1 MKISPMGSQD
11 VCGASA
17 QTSGMK
23 NIASAIFFILSDHAA
38 RKSGT
43 LKRFRAGENGEESQE
58 VCAPAQTSGVKEMLS
73 RIFFTLYTSDKSD
86 RIGR

>member
-23 NIASAIFFILSDHAA
+23 NIASAIFFSLSDYAA

-43 LKRFRAGENGEESQE
+43 LKRFRAGENGEESQD
-58 VCAPAQTSGVKEMLS
+58 VWAAPRHKHPE
-73 RIFFTLYTSDKSD
+73 
-86 RIGR
+86 